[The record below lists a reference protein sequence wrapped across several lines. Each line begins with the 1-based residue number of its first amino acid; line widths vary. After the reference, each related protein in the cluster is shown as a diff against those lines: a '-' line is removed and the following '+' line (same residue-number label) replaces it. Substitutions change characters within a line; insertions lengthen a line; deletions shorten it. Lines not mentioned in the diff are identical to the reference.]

1 MARRLTDN
9 ITSLYI
15 QASNSLRGKSARKKI
30 VAYVESYDDV
40 SFWSHIL
47 GSFETDKIYFQVML
61 PSNDTLAKGKKVAM
75 MAALDKSL
83 GENMIACVDSDYDYL
98 LQGATSTSRTLIE
111 SPYVLHTYAY
121 AIENY
126 QCYAES
132 LHDITV
138 KATLN
143 DTQYIDFPAFFKVYS
158 RIIRPLF
165 VWNIWFYRT
174 GHLSAF
180 SINDFNNV
188 TKLGP
193 VSVSTPTTALEQL
206 SGKVIKKIEW
216 LEKRY
221 PDKLLEIRQ
230 LSDELYTLGVDDDNA
245 YMFIQGHHLKEQ
257 VTLKVLIPV
266 CSKLRREREAQIKA
280 LALHETQ
287 YQNELTS
294 YRHSGE
300 TVESILRK
308 ADDFESAPTYAWIER
323 DIKAFIEMVTQS
335 VPVTEAN
342 DDQESVQ
349 EGKESPDVQDA
360 QKSQEALTIVPEVQ
374 EAPKSPRPKPKP
386 KEKAKTDAEVRPKT
400 KAKAKAEPKPKA
412 VPADT
417 PTPTDH
423 EQN

>member
-15 QASNSLRGKSARKKI
+15 QASNSLRAKNARQKV

-47 GSFETDKIYFQVML
+47 NSFETDKLYFQVML

-75 MAALDKSL
+75 MTALNKSL

-98 LQGATSTSRTLIE
+98 LQGATSTSRTLIN

-132 LHDITV
+132 LHDVTV

-143 DTQYIDFPAFFKVYS
+143 DKQYIDFPAFFKVYS
-158 RIIRPLF
+158 HIIRPLF
-165 VWNIWFYRT
+165 VWNIWFYRK
-174 GHLSAF
+174 GNLSTF
-180 SINDFNNV
+180 SIHDFNNA

-193 VSVSTPTTALEQL
+193 VSVSTPTTALDQL
-206 SGKVIKKIEW
+206 HARVQRKIEW

-221 PDKLLEIRQ
+221 PDKLSEIQ
-230 LSDELYTLGVDDDNA
+230 ELSEELYTLGVDDDHT
-245 YMFIQGHHLKEQ
+245 YLFIHGHHLKEQ

-266 CSKLRREREAQIKA
+266 CSKLRRERETEIKA
-280 LALHETQ
+280 LARHETQ
-287 YQNELTS
+287 YQNEITS

-300 TVESILRK
+300 PVEAILRK
-308 ADDFESAPTYAWIER
+308 SDDFKSAPTYAMVER
-323 DIKAFIEMVTQS
+323 DIRTLIELQS
-335 VPVTEAN
+335 KMSECSTN
-342 DDQESVQ
+342 SSIDY
-349 EGKESPDVQDA
+349 
-360 QKSQEALTIVPEVQ
+360 
-374 EAPKSPRPKPKP
+374 
-386 KEKAKTDAEVRPKT
+386 
-400 KAKAKAEPKPKA
+400 
-412 VPADT
+412 
-417 PTPTDH
+417 

>member
-15 QASNSLRGKSARKKI
+15 QASNSLRAKNARQKV

-47 GSFETDKIYFQVML
+47 NSFETDKLYFQVML

-75 MAALDKSL
+75 MTALNKSL

-98 LQGATSTSRTLIE
+98 LQGATSTSRTLIN

-132 LHDITV
+132 LHDVTV

-143 DTQYIDFPAFFKVYS
+143 DKQYIDFPAFFKVYS
-158 RIIRPLF
+158 HIIRPLF
-165 VWNIWFYRT
+165 VWNIWFYRK
-174 GHLSAF
+174 GNLSTF
-180 SINDFNNV
+180 SIHDFNNA

-193 VSVSTPTTALEQL
+193 VSVSTPTTALDQL
-206 SGKVIKKIEW
+206 HARVQRKIEW
-216 LEKRY
+216 LEKRF
-221 PDKLLEIRQ
+221 PDKLSEIQ
-230 LSDELYTLGVDDDNA
+230 ELSEELYTLGVDDDHT
-245 YMFIQGHHLKEQ
+245 YLFIHGHHLKEQ

-266 CSKLRREREAQIKA
+266 CSKLRREREAEIKA
-280 LALHETQ
+280 LARHETQ
-287 YQNELTS
+287 YQNEITC

-300 TVESILRK
+300 PVEAILRK
-308 ADDFESAPTYAWIER
+308 SDDFKSAPTYAMVER
-323 DIKAFIEMVTQS
+323 DIRTLIEL
-335 VPVTEAN
+335 
-342 DDQESVQ
+342 
-349 EGKESPDVQDA
+349 
-360 QKSQEALTIVPEVQ
+360 KSKMPEC
-374 EAPKSPRPKPKP
+374 S
-386 KEKAKTDAEVRPKT
+386 TNSSIDY
-400 KAKAKAEPKPKA
+400 
-412 VPADT
+412 
-417 PTPTDH
+417 